1 MLQELEPLPS
11 LIDRVLRS
19 TDGETKLLAKKIK
32 NVEHIYLIGRGISYP
47 IALEGALK
55 LKEITYLH
63 SEALPAGELKHGT
76 LALIEPGT
84 AVIAL
89 IPPGEA
95 RARMIANVEEVK
107 ARGAWILALTDE
119 DANVKNHAHKLI
131 TLPRTREL
139 FSPLLYIVPLQLL
152 AYHTTVARGQ
162 DPDRPRS
169 LAKSVT
175 VE

>member
-1 MLQELEPLPS
+1 MKRLSKS
-11 LIDRVLRS
+11 L
-19 TDGETKLLAKKIK
+19 K
-32 NVEHIYLIGRGISYP
+32 NSEHIYLIGRGIGYP
-47 IALEGALK
+47 TVLEGALK
-55 LKEITYLH
+55 LKEITYIH

-84 AVIAL
+84 PVIAVV
-89 IPPGEA
+89 PPGES
-95 RARMIANVEEVK
+95 RRRMIGNIEEVR
-107 ARGAWILALTDE
+107 ARGAHVFAIADAEAGVEGHVDE
-119 DANVKNHAHKLI
+119 LFTAPP
-131 TLPRTREL
+131 TEEL

-152 AYHTTVARGQ
+152 AYYITVARGQ